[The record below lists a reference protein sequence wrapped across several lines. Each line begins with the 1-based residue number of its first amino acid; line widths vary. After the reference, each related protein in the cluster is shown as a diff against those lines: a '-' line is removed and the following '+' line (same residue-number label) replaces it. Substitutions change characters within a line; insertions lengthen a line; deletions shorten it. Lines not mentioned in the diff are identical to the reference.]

1 MNGRETEDRSR
12 VRHEPEGTP
21 ALLITAALAGTVFAG
36 ALLVAGAFLWLHALE
51 GRVRPSRVFDE
62 KSLHLRGRVSEV
74 LQEPFDIPSARPK
87 EREQQERGLDE
98 FGWVDRRRRIVRI
111 PIEEA
116 MQLIAEG
123 RAPQGAGR

>member
-1 MNGRETEDRSR
+1 M
-12 VRHEPEGTP
+12 RHEPEGTP
-21 ALLITAALAGTVFAG
+21 ALLITAALLGTAFAG
-36 ALLVAGAFLWLHALE
+36 ALLVVGAYLWLHALE

-74 LQEPFDIPSARPK
+74 LQEPFDIPKARPK
-87 EREQQERGLDE
+87 EREQQERGLDT

-116 MQLIAEG
+116 MRLMAEG
-123 RAPQGAGR
+123 HAPHGASQ